1 MLIQNHFS
9 YLGLVTP
16 VKSYLT
22 FSKNIFE
29 IFFFLAKTSKIQ
41 KIQYFLTGVS
51 NQYEI
56 LHIYVKFAAE
66 SNEILAAP

>member
-16 VKSYLT
+16 VKSYPT

-29 IFFFLAKTSKIQ
+29 IFFLAKISKIQ

>member
-1 MLIQNHFS
+1 MLIQNQLL

-16 VKSYLT
+16 VKSNLT
-22 FSKNIFE
+22 FSECIFE
-29 IFFFLAKTSKIQ
+29 IFFWLKLAKSKNNL
-41 KIQYFLTGVS
+41 YFLTGVS

-56 LHIYVKFAAE
+56 LLIYVKFAAE

>member
-1 MLIQNHFS
+1 MLIQNQLL

-16 VKSYLT
+16 VKSNLT
-22 FSKNIFE
+22 FSKCIFE
-29 IFFFLAKTSKIQ
+29 ICFLAKIQ
-41 KIQYFLTGVS
+41 KILNFLTGVS